1 MALSTSEKIV
11 TRLEGLLRRL
21 SSFNCDEDT
30 IVEPVRLRVRIVF
43 ASRCCEEFRRGE
55 MSSAVLLQF
64 ERRLWKWSFHSRS
77 RKTSRWL
84 REAIKYYESL
94 DALPKQR
101 QLMRLGD
108 LARYS
113 RRAHQ
118 CSPKTAASLYARAIA
133 EQPHDGSGYNALG
146 VLLAA
151 EGQPISAA
159 YFYARAASCR
169 QPFRAADANL
179 ASLSAANDAVARI
192 GLSLVRCQPDL
203 EGLRGLLRA
212 AKLSRRLAFE
222 LAVVAIYLRERLDLH
237 AIAAAF
243 LQAAPYRPATLP
255 ALVIL
260 SDWFAIA
267 DRRPAPTEVVKLPE
281 RLHLVA
287 FEPFAP
293 VYASLCTEHIE
304 PDTQGHS
311 RLLDKSD
318 FGGARLDHL
327 RREEIRR
334 YWPSLCRR
342 H

>member
-1 MALSTSEKIV
+1 MASTTSEKIV
-11 TRLEGLLRRL
+11 TRLEALLRRL
-21 SSFNCDEDT
+21 SSFNCDEGT
-30 IVEPVRLRVRIVF
+30 VVEPVRKRLRIVF
-43 ASRCCEEFRRGE
+43 ASRCCAEFLRGE
-55 MSSAVLLQF
+55 MSGAALLQF

-94 DALPKQR
+94 EALPKQR

-113 RRAHQ
+113 RRAHL
-118 CSPKTAASLYARAIA
+118 CSHETAASLYTRAIA

-159 YFYARAASCR
+159 YFYARAASCS
-169 QPFRAADANL
+169 QPFSAAHSNL
-179 ASLSAANDAVARI
+179 ASLSTANDAVAQI
-192 GLSLVRCQPDL
+192 GLSLIRCRPDL
-203 EGLRGLLRA
+203 EGIRRLLRA
-212 AKLSRRLAFE
+212 AKLSRRLVFE
-222 LAVVAIYLRERLDLH
+222 LAVIAIYLRESLDLH
-237 AIAAAF
+237 AIAQAF

-260 SDWFAIA
+260 SDWFKGAERRAI
-267 DRRPAPTEVVKLPE
+267 PPKVVRLPE
-281 RLHLVA
+281 RLHLVT
-287 FEPFAP
+287 FEPLAHL
-293 VYASLCTEHIE
+293 YADLCKGNIE
-304 PDTQGHS
+304 TDSSGHS

-318 FGGARLDHL
+318 FGGGCLDHL
-327 RREEIRR
+327 RIDEIRR
-334 YWPSLCRR
+334 YWPALIRR